1 MRQRSPAVVIESRHL
16 ARQGLRDVGLGFLYW
31 LGFVLILEPGN
42 LLRWVPPNAAA
53 WAHEGLRLVGAGLLG
68 GIATPAILALTRRL
82 PIEGPNAW
90 RRGAAHLLFCAAMTV
105 VMIVASCLLAAL
117 LPNTPHQPLLHSVA
131 EELAANGS
139 LVAAWIAGLTLLA
152 HAVRRARG
160 GEVDRRTST
169 LEIRQRGRFERLELA
184 DVDWIET
191 QGNYLALHGPAGTR
205 LVRQTAKAFEAGL
218 DPRRFLRIHRRS
230 IVALSAVQAMTP
242 LAAGDALVRLKSG
255 QTLRVSRSCR
265 SRLRTALDILEASA

>member
-169 LEIRQRGRFERLELA
+169 WKSASGAVSSALNWLTSIGSRPRETTWRCTGPPERA
-184 DVDWIET
+184 WS
-191 QGNYLALHGPAGTR
+191 
-205 LVRQTAKAFEAGL
+205 VRP
-218 DPRRFLRIHRRS
+218 PRPSRPDS
-230 IVALSAVQAMTP
+230 I
-242 LAAGDALVRLKSG
+242 LAAFCAFIDA
-255 QTLRVSRSCR
+255 
-265 SRLRTALDILEASA
+265 ASWR